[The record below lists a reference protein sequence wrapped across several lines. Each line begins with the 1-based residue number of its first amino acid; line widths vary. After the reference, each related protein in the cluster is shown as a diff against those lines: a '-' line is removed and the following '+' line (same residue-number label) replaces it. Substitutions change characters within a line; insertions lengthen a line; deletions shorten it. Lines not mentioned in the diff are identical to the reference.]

1 MTTCLD
7 PIACPNEKLY
17 NITCNFSVWYI
28 DYACNNNT
36 CMRADGTYDCCSVNV
51 YYCRYPVSLLQIP
64 TLQPSTIMSKPNC
77 NQICNDG
84 SKINKCYWYESM
96 RTNDICVENNNEY
109 CCSHNRSDC
118 CSTNQTGV
126 YIVFGSMAGIII
138 IFAYYWY
145 YVKKSHRMVAPEK
158 DITEVESLDRYKM
171 FINLHP

>member
-7 PIACPNEKLY
+7 SIACPNEKLY

-77 NQICNDG
+77 NQICIDG

-145 YVKKSHRMVAPEK
+145 YVKKSRHKVAPEK